1 MRNFAAFVHG
11 ILEPVADYT
20 VIADLPPGV
29 PTEADMR
36 PQFPATERRIVWKLL
51 RYWEE
56 RKGARNFPSLDD
68 IDADEISELW
78 PHCFVL
84 DTLCLNASPYFLYLG
99 PELAR
104 LGGVFLSGERQWTK
118 TLLDKAVQNYRDTV
132 SDEKPILSEEY
143 LSIYDGSKIVY
154 RSVLLPLSDD
164 GEAVN
169 FILGAASGATAA
181 LHAHLSQ
188 PQLPLRVASL

>member
-1 MRNFAAFVHG
+1 
-11 ILEPVADYT
+11 
-20 VIADLPPGV
+20 
-29 PTEADMR
+29 MR

-51 RYWEE
+51 HYWEE
-56 RKGARNFPSLDD
+56 RKGERNFPSLDD
-68 IDADEISELW
+68 IDADVISELW

-84 DTLCLNASPYFLYLG
+84 DTLSLSASPYFLYLG

-164 GEAVN
+164 GETIN
-169 FILGAASGATAA
+169 FVLGAASGATTAV
-181 LHAHLSQ
+181 HAHLSES
-188 PQLPLRVASL
+188 QLPLRVASL